1 MTYGILSILVFCF
14 VIVVVILAVLFLIVP
29 LLRGIGWLIG
39 GFFKSLGWLIG
50 HVFEFISGMLRDTVR
65 FVGALIAGVVLLP
78 VMLLNVVI
86 GRWSAAGHF
95 GRSMKRE
102 CSVAGVCLYRV
113 VLQRPLRFLLLGGL
127 LEGLEQ
133 RVDEAVLAVPPAD
146 QPTRRA
152 WRSGQ
157 FDGYT
162 IVGSLP
168 SGGSGAKLYIAEPQ
182 PHKRAGHRDF
192 PKRVVIKY
200 FTLSDGSTLPQIVRE
215 SRALEAAKQLGLV
228 LEHDMDEH
236 RFFYVMPYHQG
247 DHLGIITRQIHGE
260 SDGEGLGRG
269 QLAEVLGY
277 IEDLLA
283 TLSRYHRG
291 GLWHKDVKPENL
303 IVHDGRVH
311 LVDLGLVTP
320 LRSAMTLTTHGTEY
334 FRDPEMVRMA
344 IRGVKVHQ
352 VDGAKFDIYAVGAVL
367 YFIIEGTFPAHGG
380 LSTFDKKSPEALRW
394 IIRRA
399 MADYNKRYETTE
411 QVLADL
417 EIVRAAADPF
427 AVKPAELPSMRGP
440 GEVAAQD
447 FESERADDPQAQ
459 VVASAG
465 SPKPPSDEQRVKI
478 WGAYVG
484 PEGVKAGRVTVDDQG
499 VGVGAQPPPPPAAA
513 GRRPKLRVTN
523 WWTGAYQAQ
532 DRRIA
537 ADAAAAAAAAAAAGP
552 ALGRA
557 AREFR
562 GQAEVLRRRVRNQA
576 VGARRAAREQIKT
589 ARARAR
595 EMHRAA
601 RNHRRRAL
609 DQRQPSPMLAFLA
622 VAVLLAGAFLLLP
635 LTTERSGRAEAQELA
650 RLAEAVAAARAH
662 TSGRGLSLLL
672 VNDHPAATDPL
683 VQAKVNKIVQ
693 EHHDQGWVVLVDN
706 RDAEVAVR
714 KSLPAGMVDPGEPM
728 PPLLIKTLLRYNLA
742 GILRISSSP
751 GGGESPEPYV
761 TRIVIGP
768 SADPMSPQ
776 PDVPTD
782 DNVDEQV
789 PDSEDR

>member
-39 GFFKSLGWLIG
+39 GFFKGLGWLIG

-182 PHKRAGHRDF
+182 PGKRAGHRDF
-192 PKRVVIKY
+192 PERVVIKY

-228 LEHDMDEH
+228 LEHGMDEH

-260 SDGEGLGRG
+260 SDGQGLSRG

-277 IEDLLA
+277 IEDLLG

-367 YFIIEGTFPAHGG
+367 YFIIENTFPAHGG

-427 AVKPAELPSMRGP
+427 AVKPAELPSMRGVAP
-440 GEVAAQD
+440 SAAASVDPEARDEVEAQT
-447 FESERADDPQAQ
+447 
-459 VVASAG
+459 VASAG
-465 SPKPPSDEQRVKI
+465 SPKPP
-478 WGAYVG
+478 A
-484 PEGVKAGRVTVDDQG
+484 PE
-499 VGVGAQPPPPPAAA
+499 PPVAA
-513 GRRPKLRVTN
+513 GRPKLRVTN

-532 DRRIA
+532 DARPA
-537 ADAAAAAAAAAAAGP
+537 AGAAAAAAVAAVPAFGRDARELGP
-552 ALGRA
+552 Q

-562 GQAEVLRRRVRNQA
+562 GQAEILRCRVRNQA
-576 VGARRAAREQIKT
+576 VGARRAAREQIKA

-595 EMHRAA
+595 QMQRAA
-601 RNHRRRAL
+601 RNHRRQAL
-609 DQRQPSPMLAFLA
+609 DQRRPSPVLAFLA

-635 LTTERSGRAEAQELA
+635 LSTERAGPAEAQELT

-693 EHHDQGWVVLVDN
+693 EHHDQGWVVLIDN

-714 KSLPAGMVDPGEPM
+714 KSLPVGMVDPGEPM
-728 PPLLIKTLLRYNLA
+728 PPLLLKTLLRYNLA

-768 SADPMSPQ
+768 SADPISPQ

-789 PDSEDR
+789 ADSEER